1 MHILLIHQAFVD
13 LDQPGGTRHAE
24 FARHLVAQGHRVTV
38 IASPVSYLTGAEQVG
53 SQAVLPEGLTILRA
67 ATYRA
72 LHRSFVHRLL
82 SFFSF
87 TASAFFIGLRVR
99 KVDLVW
105 GTTPPIFQAVT
116 AWALARLKRAR
127 FLLEVRDLWPAF
139 AVEVGVLRN
148 RLLIR
153 ASEWLE
159 RFLYRQADVLI
170 ANSPGFVEHIR
181 QRSGRTAE
189 LVPNGADEAMFD
201 PQADGRA
208 FRQRHALQGKFL
220 VLYAG
225 AHGLSNDLG
234 VALAAADQL
243 RNQPEIRIVLL
254 GDGKDKS
261 ALQTQAADLGLD
273 NLIFLPP
280 VPKEQMAEALAAADA
295 CLAILKP
302 LKLYATVYPN
312 KVFDYLAAG
321 RPILLAIDGVIR
333 QVVEAAGAGVFVPP
347 GDPAAL
353 AAAIRQ
359 LAADPQQA
367 RTMGRAGRAY
377 LQAHFSR
384 GALARQLQTIVEAQ
398 GYNARD
404 GQE

>member
-13 LDQPGGTRHAE
+13 LDEAGGTRHAE

-38 IASPVSYLTGAEQVG
+38 IASPVSYLTGGQ
-53 SQAVLPEGLTILRA
+53 QATGGAPLPEGLTILRA
-67 ATYRA
+67 ATYHA
-72 LHRSFVHRLL
+72 LHRSFGHRLL
-82 SFFSF
+82 SFLSF
-87 TASAFFIGLRVR
+87 TASSFFLGLGVR
-99 KVDLVW
+99 HVDLVW

-148 RLLIR
+148 RLLIT

-159 RFLYRQADVLI
+159 RFLYKKADVLI
-170 ANSPGFVEHIR
+170 ANSPGFVSHIHE
-181 QRSGRTAE
+181 RSGRMAE
-189 LVPNGADEAMFD
+189 LVPNGADETMFD
-201 PQADGRA
+201 PEADGAA
-208 FRQRHALQGKFL
+208 FRQRHGLQGKFL

-234 VALAAADQL
+234 VALTAAAQL
-243 RNQPEIRIVLL
+243 RDRPEIRVVLL
-254 GDGKDKS
+254 GDGKDKP
-261 ALQTQAADLGLD
+261 ALQARASEMGLD
-273 NLIFLPP
+273 NLVFLPP
-280 VPKEQMAEALAAADA
+280 VSKAQMAEALAAADA

-333 QVVEAAGAGVFVPP
+333 QVVEAAGAGIFVPP

-367 RTMGRAGRAY
+367 RAMGRAGRAY